1 MTREFAVTFD
11 YLCPFARNAAEA
23 VAAGIGSG
31 KDWSVR
37 FVPFSLSEVHL
48 EEGEPHVWE
57 RDPGDRKASG
67 VAALAWGIAI
77 RDSFPERFLDYHLTM
92 FAARHE
98 RGLDVNNPAVPA
110 DVAASVGLDSEA
122 VARAV
127 DAGEPLDRLAAEH
140 TEAVERWRVFGVP
153 TFIEGDAAVFV
164 RMMDRGPVEDL
175 ERVLDILSW
184 TNLNEF
190 KRTVVPR

>member
-1 MTREFAVTFD
+1 MAREFAVTFD
-11 YLCPFARNAAEA
+11 YLCPFARNAAVA
-23 VAAGIGSG
+23 VVAGVRSG
-31 KDWSVR
+31 KDWRFR

-48 EEGEPHVWE
+48 EDGEPHVWE
-57 RDPGDRKASG
+57 RDPGDGTASG
-67 VAALAWGIAI
+67 VAALAWGIAV
-77 RDSFPERFLDYHLTM
+77 RDSFPEHFIDYHLAS
-92 FAARHE
+92 FAARHD
-98 RGLDVNNPAVPA
+98 RGLDINSPAVLA
-110 DVAASVGLDSEA
+110 GVAESVGLDAEA

-127 DAGEPLDRLAAEH
+127 DSGEPLDRLAAEH

-164 RMMDRGPVEDL
+164 RMMGRGPVEDL